1 VFKKLLAVI
10 LPASTALA
18 VFSGLAPAQAADT
31 PCPASNGRIV
41 NVGVASY
48 TGCVIS
54 GNSGAADGGGV
65 SNNGSLT
72 LTNVTITG
80 NSATGTS
87 NGGGI
92 WNNGSMTL
100 TNVTIMGNSAGG
112 DGGGIWNNG
121 SLTMTGVTIGGA
133 SGGASNQAT
142 SNGGG
147 LWNNGAIG
155 SASTGLTIQ
164 NNISGGD
171 GGGIWNDGSAV
182 VTTGTI
188 SGNTA
193 NNANGGGLRN
203 DGFID
208 LTGFAL
214 SGNTAVHNGGGIY
227 NDGFANVAQSTIGDT
242 NQAGQNGG
250 GVWSDAT
257 YRMIQT
263 SLQNNTATGQGGG
276 LFMSNGTA
284 ELNSDTISGNHAG
297 SDGGGIYDGSGVIDG
312 TTLDLHPSVAQS
324 RAVKPRAD
332 SIVPA
337 PNITISGNIS
347 GLNGGGIALTDAQSG
362 SASAS
367 FLNATIAD
375 NKASGTGG
383 GVWLNSASNLLEIQS
398 ALIARNLPQ
407 NCKDAGSG
415 QIAEVGGANSANLDT
430 GATCEDGGSHPTD
443 LINVAS
449 PKLDV
454 LADNFGFTK
463 TQGLLLGSSA
473 IDAVPAAGGC
483 PTPPPVDER
492 GITRPQSTLCDI
504 GAYECIGI
512 APNVTQ
518 VAPNTG
524 PIAGGTKVTITGT
537 GFDRPATV
545 TFGGAPATNVV
556 INSLT
561 QITATTPAGNTGTAA
576 ISVTTCRASGVSA
589 FTFEAPALPAAGASL
604 PSSPMTWAWL
614 LLMLVIGGPAA
625 ALLAFAYRPEKG

>member
-1 VFKKLLAVI
+1 MFKKLLAVI

-41 NVGVASY
+41 NAGVASY

-54 GNSGAADGGGV
+54 GNSGVVNGGAVFNSGTLTLTNVLISGNSATGLGGGIWN
-65 SNNGSLT
+65 SSSLT

-80 NSATGTS
+80 NSA
-87 NGGGI
+87 
-92 WNNGSMTL
+92 
-100 TNVTIMGNSAGG
+100 GG
-112 DGGGIWNNG
+112 DGGGIWNSG
-121 SLTMTGVTIGGA
+121 SISTT
-133 SGGASNQAT
+133 
-142 SNGGG
+142 
-147 LWNNGAIG
+147 
-155 SASTGLTIQ
+155 STGLAIE
-164 NNISGGD
+164 NNISGAD
-171 GGGIWNDGSAV
+171 GGGIWNSGSAV
-182 VTTGTI
+182 VTAGTI

-193 NNANGGGLRN
+193 NNSNGGGLWN

-208 LTGFAL
+208 LTGFTLGA
-214 SGNTAVHNGGGIY
+214 NTAAHNGGGIY
-227 NDGFANVAQSTIGDT
+227 NNNNGFANVAQSTIGDT
-242 NQAGQNGG
+242 NQAGQDGG
-250 GVWSDAT
+250 GVWSNAT

-263 SLQNNTATGQGGG
+263 SLQNNTATQGGGG
-276 LFMSNGTA
+276 LFMKSGTA
-284 ELNSDTISGNHAG
+284 ELNSDTVSGNHAA
-297 SDGGGIYDGSGVIDG
+297 SDGGGISDNSGVIDG

-324 RAVKPRAD
+324 QAVKPRQD
-332 SIVPA
+332 SISPA
-337 PNITISGNIS
+337 PNITISGNTAD
-347 GLNGGGIALTDAQSG
+347 LNGGGIAMTNNESG
-362 SASAS
+362 GASAS

-398 ALIARNLPQ
+398 TLIARNLPQ

-443 LINVAS
+443 LINVAT

-504 GAYECIGI
+504 GAYECIGT

-556 INSLT
+556 INSPT
-561 QITATTPAGNTGTAA
+561 QINATTPAGNTGTAA

>member
-41 NVGVASY
+41 NVGVASD

-54 GNSGAADGGGV
+54 GNSGVANGGAVFNSGTLTLTNVLISGNSATGLGGGIWN
-65 SNNGSLT
+65 SGSLT

-80 NSATGTS
+80 NSA
-87 NGGGI
+87 
-92 WNNGSMTL
+92 
-100 TNVTIMGNSAGG
+100 GG
-112 DGGGIWNNG
+112 DGGGIWNSG
-121 SLTMTGVTIGGA
+121 SIT
-133 SGGASNQAT
+133 
-142 SNGGG
+142 
-147 LWNNGAIG
+147 
-155 SASTGLTIQ
+155 SASTGLTVQ

-171 GGGIWNDGSAV
+171 GGGIWNSGAAT

-188 SGNTA
+188 NGNTA
-193 NNANGGGLRN
+193 NNANGGGLWN
-203 DGFID
+203 GSFVD
-208 LTGFAL
+208 LTGFTL
-214 SGNTAVHNGGGIY
+214 SGNTAIHNGGGIY
-227 NDGFANVAQSTIGDT
+227 NQSFVNVAQSTIGDT

-250 GVWSDAT
+250 GVWSHSI

-263 SLQNNTATGQGGG
+263 SLQNNTATGHGGG
-276 LFMSNGTA
+276 LYMENGTA
-284 ELNSDTISGNHAG
+284 ELNSDTISGNHAA
-297 SDGGGIYDGSGVIDG
+297 SNGGGIADDSGTIAG
-312 TTLDLHPSVAQS
+312 TTLDLHPSVAHS

-332 SIVPA
+332 LIIPA
-337 PNITISGNIS
+337 PNITISGNTAD
-347 GLNGGGIALTDAQSG
+347 LNGGGIAMTDFRNG
-362 SASAS
+362 NASAS

-398 ALIARNLPQ
+398 TLIARNLPQ
-407 NCKDAGSG
+407 NCKDDASN
-415 QIAEVGGANSANLDT
+415 QIAELGGASSANLDT

-504 GAYECIGI
+504 GAYECIGT

-556 INSLT
+556 INSPT

-604 PSSPMTWAWL
+604 PNSPMTWAWL